1 MSFEDIALEILKV
14 LLPKSGVR
22 EWEEPDKRTA
32 LTLAAC
38 EMAATILSYGEPEM
52 ATDFYID
59 HGTTIVFGSEVGDDV
74 AWSTENISNGA
85 GRQATLYDLGAD
97 GTARPEAYRYRF
109 HTQAQA
115 SPTAGNSCEL
125 YMKTSDGT
133 HPDNDDGAT
142 DAAVSASNKLK
153 NLDVLKPAICDEA
166 AANIEFVSKG
176 IIRLPHRY
184 CAPVLW
190 NALGSA
196 ITNDAAETKLH
207 LTPIYPQSQ

>member
-1 MSFEDIALEILKV
+1 MRFEEITLEILKV

-22 EWEEPDKRTA
+22 EWEDAGYRA
-32 LTLAAC
+32 AVTLSAC
-38 EMAATILSYGEPEM
+38 EMATAILSYGESEM
-52 ATDFYID
+52 PSDIYID

-74 AWSTENISNGA
+74 AWSTENIANAA

-97 GTARPEAYRYRF
+97 GTARPGKYRYRF

-115 SPTAGNSCEL
+115 SPTVGNSCEL

-133 HPDNDDGAT
+133 HPDNDDGT
-142 DAAVSASNKLK
+142 SDAAVSASDKTK

-176 IIRLPHRY
+176 IVRLPHRW

-196 ITNDAAETKLH
+196 ITNDVAETKLH
-207 LTPIYPQSQ
+207 LTPLYDQVQ